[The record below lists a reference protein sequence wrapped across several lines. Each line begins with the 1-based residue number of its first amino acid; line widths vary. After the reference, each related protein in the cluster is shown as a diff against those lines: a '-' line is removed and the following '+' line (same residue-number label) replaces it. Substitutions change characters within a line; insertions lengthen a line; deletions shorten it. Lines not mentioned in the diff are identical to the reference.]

1 MYEHKATD
9 DSSGLVP
16 VAGGVAAAGAG
27 GAGAGV
33 AAGVAAAAAAVPV
46 KKNSIIVMKT
56 CQWVDTLTRT
66 AMGHQRKNKEG
77 GNLLLLPVE
86 W

>member
-9 DSSGLVP
+9 NSSGLVP

-46 KKNSIIVMKT
+46 EKNSIVGNENMS
-56 CQWVDTLTRT
+56 
-66 AMGHQRKNKEG
+66 MGRYLN
-77 GNLLLLPVE
+77 
-86 W
+86 